1 MEEIYKIV
9 LTFVLTIIGVVLIFS
24 IKKGLELF
32 YINPFLNFKEKLI
45 KTNTNLNFYRNIL
58 TNAFN
63 KEEINENF
71 FEKIMKA
78 QETVRADWASLKS
91 AHALTITKS
100 FLKSKV
106 FSYEEMKKIEKNL
119 LYLSNAPIIRSNQMQ
134 RPDDSVDNRYDKINE
149 IEELF
154 KKYL

>member
-1 MEEIYKIV
+1 MDMIYTVSCAVVI
-9 LTFVLTIIGVVLIFS
+9 FIITWALKLV
-24 IKKGLELF
+24 
-32 YINPFLNFKEKLI
+32 YIDPFLNFKDKLI

-63 KEEINENF
+63 REEINDDFVKE
-71 FEKIMKA
+71 IRKA

-91 AHALTITKS
+91 AHAVALKL

-106 FSYEEMKKIEKNL
+106 FSSEEMKKIEKNL
-119 LYLSNAPIIRSNQMQ
+119 LYLSNAPIIRSSQMQ
-134 RPDDSVDNRYDKINE
+134 RPDDSVERYDKINE
-149 IEELF
+149 IEEIF

>member
-1 MEEIYKIV
+1 MEEIFKIV
-9 LTFVLTIIGVVLIFS
+9 LTSAFTIIGAVLIFS
-24 IKKGLELF
+24 ITKILELV
-32 YINPFLNFKEKLI
+32 YIKPFFNFKDKLV
-45 KTNTNLNFYRNIL
+45 KTNTNLNFHKNIL

-63 KEEINENF
+63 RGEINDVF

-91 AHALTITKS
+91 AHAITPKL
-100 FLKSKV
+100 FKNRKKV
-106 FSYEEMKKIEKNL
+106 FSSEEMKKIEENL

-134 RPDDSVDNRYDKINE
+134 RPDDCVERLEKVNE
-149 IEELF
+149 IEKIS